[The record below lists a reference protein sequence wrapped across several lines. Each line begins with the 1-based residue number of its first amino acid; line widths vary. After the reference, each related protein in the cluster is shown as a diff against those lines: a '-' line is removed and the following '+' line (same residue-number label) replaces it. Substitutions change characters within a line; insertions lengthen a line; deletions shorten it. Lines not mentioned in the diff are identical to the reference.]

1 MSLKQL
7 LGDRVWPGI
16 VEDNIDPQR
25 RGRVKI
31 RVKYIFDNFDISVI
45 PWAHPWKSPTGK
57 NFEVPEKGKVVNVL
71 FLNGDV
77 YNPEYFTAE
86 HYDINLQKHLEK
98 MSDQEYNAFESVLFD
113 GKTQIY
119 RDLNK
124 GLVLDH
130 NKSNIN
136 LTEKGHINL
145 NLRDN
150 NSNVNIGSPDATQPA
165 LMTDHFLQWL
175 DSHVKILSTTAY
187 IGNMGAPL
195 VPTPD
200 LVQNIA
206 EYNALR
212 ETFRSQRVWIVDN
225 AEVLPQKRDAVVQ
238 TGDVFTD
245 ISKEGTIE
253 NINVLDQEQ
262 EVYEVVDREE
272 TGRTEFEVYDDVPK
286 ESLTGDINESASGEN
301 ADDGVKPNGHV
312 IKRPKPNTKYP
323 PGQYPL
329 NEMKVS
335 NVLKKS
341 GISAPGHYLLKEAAD
356 SLEALYA
363 LYEKSEFKGKQ
374 PIVFTSGYRTRE
386 MQDAIIRRNGMN
398 SAWTAGCPPDSP
410 LRQYIRPSGSASYNL
425 GPHGT
430 GTAVDINWGPN
441 TSGTGE
447 LRKAVFRH
455 PMYQWW
461 YKHAAAFGWYNPAW
475 ARDPNGGFL
484 EYWHWEYTGVIND
497 PNRVPLAAEFR
508 VPFDYDTDLAV
519 LRRNGVK
526 FDTRYV

>member
-57 NFEVPEKGKVVNVL
+57 NFEVPEKSKVVNVL
-71 FLNGDV
+71 LLNGDV
-77 YNPEYFTAE
+77 YNAEYFTAE

-130 NKSNIN
+130 NKSNVNI
-136 LTEKGHINL
+136 TEKGHINL

-175 DSHVKILSTTAY
+175 DSHVKILSTAY
-187 IGNMGAPL
+187 IGNLGAPL

-225 AEVLPQKRDAVVQ
+225 AEVLPQKRAAVVQ
-238 TGDVFTD
+238 TGDAFTD
-245 ISKEGTIE
+245 ISKEGTME

-312 IKRPKPNTKYP
+312 IKRT
-323 PGQYPL
+323 
-329 NEMKVS
+329 
-335 NVLKKS
+335 
-341 GISAPGHYLLKEAAD
+341 
-356 SLEALYA
+356 
-363 LYEKSEFKGKQ
+363 
-374 PIVFTSGYRTRE
+374 
-386 MQDAIIRRNGMN
+386 
-398 SAWTAGCPPDSP
+398 
-410 LRQYIRPSGSASYNL
+410 
-425 GPHGT
+425 
-430 GTAVDINWGPN
+430 
-441 TSGTGE
+441 
-447 LRKAVFRH
+447 
-455 PMYQWW
+455 
-461 YKHAAAFGWYNPAW
+461 
-475 ARDPNGGFL
+475 
-484 EYWHWEYTGVIND
+484 
-497 PNRVPLAAEFR
+497 
-508 VPFDYDTDLAV
+508 
-519 LRRNGVK
+519 
-526 FDTRYV
+526 